1 MWLFEEF
8 NVPRSSSRIAIVG
21 SGAIGGFYRLIPA
34 RAGFEVNSLPRSEH
48 QAVAKNAHAGRGLLM
63 IGETPYE

>member
-1 MWLFEEF
+1 MWLLEEF
-8 NVPRSSSRIAIVG
+8 IMPSSSSRIAIVG

>member
-8 NVPRSSSRIAIVG
+8 NVPSSSSRIAIVG

-34 RAGFEVNSLPRSEH
+34 RADFEVNSLPRSEH
-48 QAVAKNAHAGRGLLM
+48 QAVAKHAHAGRGLLM
-63 IGETPYE
+63 IGETLHE

>member
-21 SGAIGGFYRLIPA
+21 SGAIGGLYRLIPA
-34 RAGFEVNSLPRSEH
+34 RAGFEVNFLPHTEH
-48 QAVAKNAHAGRGLLM
+48 QAVVKHARIGRGLLM
-63 IGETPYE
+63 IGETLYE

>member
-8 NVPRSSSRIAIVG
+8 NVPSSSSRIAIVG
-21 SGAIGGFYRLIPA
+21 SGAIGSFYRLIPA
-34 RAGFEVNSLPRSEH
+34 RAGFEVNFLPRSEH
-48 QAVAKNAHAGRGLLM
+48 QAVAKHAHSGRGLLM

>member
-1 MWLFEEF
+1 M
-8 NVPRSSSRIAIVG
+8 PSSSLRIAIVG
-21 SGAIGGFYRLIPA
+21 SGVIGGLYRLIPA
-34 RAGFEVNSLPRSEH
+34 RVGFGVNSLPRSEH